1 MSPTGSLVY
10 VGSSMYP
17 TFKAPEIIY
26 YVPYADRAVLPGDV
40 VIFDNPL
47 EGNSV
52 THRVVSVTPGGIKTR
67 GDNNS
72 RPTPGR

>member
-1 MSPTGSLVY
+1 MSLMPISG
-10 VGSSMYP
+10 
-17 TFKAPEIIY
+17 
-26 YVPYADRAVLPGDV
+26 PGDA

-47 EGNSV
+47 EGYSV

-72 RPTPGR
+72 LGPTPDA